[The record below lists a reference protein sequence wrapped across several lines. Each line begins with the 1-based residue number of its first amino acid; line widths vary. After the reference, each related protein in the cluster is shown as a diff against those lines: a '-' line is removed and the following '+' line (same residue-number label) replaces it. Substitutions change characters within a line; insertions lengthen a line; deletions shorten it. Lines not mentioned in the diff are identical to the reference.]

1 MLKNVI
7 YLKEEDY
14 IKLKRDSTVEVNGQ
28 TVTYSDND
36 IYMTPDDT
44 DEKLA
49 AMESKIYELGL
60 NVGKKIYEHII
71 TFTYEPDLS
80 GFEPSI
86 EIIFYSFRKNTNSVM
101 FYDNYEIDI
110 NPTGVISV
118 PFGADNGIV
127 TGGSESM
134 PAFREPD
141 DPYYCFQFLMSS
153 FPSVPEDAVL
163 LSVEETYVEV

>member
-1 MLKNVI
+1 MLKNVV

-14 IKLKRDSTVEVNGQ
+14 IKLKTNGTAEINGQ

-49 AMESKIYELGL
+49 AMETKIYKLGL
-60 NVGKKIYEHII
+60 NVGKKIYEHTI
-71 TFTYEPDLS
+71 TFTYEPDQY
-80 GFEPSI
+80 GFEPLF
-86 EIIFYSFRKNTNSVM
+86 EIIFYSFRKNTDSVM
-101 FYDNYEIDI
+101 YCDNYEIDI

-127 TGGSESM
+127 AGSSASTPAISES
-134 PAFREPD
+134 D
-141 DPYYCFQFLMSS
+141 KPYYCFKFHMSD
-153 FPSVPEDAVL
+153 FPSILEDAVL